1 MPGWRTPLVRMSL
14 GAVTDILVR
23 GKRVTPARDS
33 ALCYRFSFPALDAA
47 RHDLLG
53 RPDHVAA
60 GAR

>member
-1 MPGWRTPLVRMSL
+1 MSL

-47 RHDLLG
+47 LHDLLG